1 MGSSFYGEGIME
13 KVKVDLIRNINSRD
27 YWEGR
32 FSTGDWEQKGGR
44 SQTAHFATAQ
54 VAHFGFD
61 KNFSG
66 SLVDFGCGLGD
77 AIPVYNKFFPNAK
90 LVGIDVSESAI
101 TKCKEQYGKIASFI
115 SGTHQNCPAADVIV
129 ASNVFEHL
137 SDDVEIA
144 KALLSKCKELYITVP
159 YNELPLCPEHVRIY
173 NEKYFQALGE
183 SDFVIFPSR
192 GWSEYG
198 RSMWKLVFK
207 NLLRRLSGR
216 PIQSRKMQIMFMFKG
231 KHSGL

>member
-1 MGSSFYGEGIME
+1 MIIDN
-13 KVKVDLIRNINSRD
+13 VNSKK
-27 YWEGR
+27 YWEQR
-32 FSTGDWEQKGGR
+32 FSSGDWEQKRGR
-44 SQTAHFATAQ
+44 AQTAHFASSQ
-54 VAHFGFD
+54 VAHFKFD
-61 KNFSG
+61 QNFNG

-77 AIPVYNKFFPNAK
+77 AMPVYKKFFPNAN

-101 TKCKEQYGKIASFI
+101 SKCKERYVKIASFI
-115 SGTHQNCPAADVIV
+115 SGTHQNCPYADIIV

-159 YNELPLCPEHVRIY
+159 YNELPLCSEHVRTY
-173 NEKYFQALGE
+173 DEEYFQVLGE
-183 SDFVIFPSR
+183 SEFVIFPSR

-216 PIQSRKMQIMFMFKG
+216 PIQTRRMQIMFIFQG
-231 KHSGL
+231 EYSGY

>member
-1 MGSSFYGEGIME
+1 MGTSFYGEEIME
-13 KVKVDLIRNINSRD
+13 GVKVDLASNVNSRV

-44 SQTAHFATAQ
+44 SQTEHFAAAQ
-54 VAHFGFD
+54 VALFRFD
-61 KNFSG
+61 KDFIG

-77 AIPVYNKFFPNAK
+77 AIPVYKKFFPNAK

-101 TKCKEQYGKIASFI
+101 SMCKERYGKIAHFI
-115 SGTHQNCPAADVIV
+115 RGTHQKCPSADIIV

-144 KALLSKCKELYITVP
+144 KILLAKCRELYITVP
-159 YNELPLCPEHVRIY
+159 YKEWPLCSEHVRTY
-173 NEKYFQALGE
+173 NENYFSSLGDYKYI
-183 SDFVIFPSR
+183 IFPSK

-198 RSMWKLVFK
+198 ISYVKLVVRNMFRM
-207 NLLRRLSGR
+207 LLGQQMRARR
-216 PIQSRKMQIMFMFKG
+216 IQIMFIFQG
-231 KHSGL
+231 KCSKH